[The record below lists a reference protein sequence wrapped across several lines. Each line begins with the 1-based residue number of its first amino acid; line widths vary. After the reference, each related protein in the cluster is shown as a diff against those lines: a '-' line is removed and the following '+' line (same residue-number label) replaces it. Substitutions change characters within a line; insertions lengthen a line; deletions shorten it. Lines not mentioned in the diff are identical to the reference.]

1 MGVTLAMSL
10 IYQDP
15 SLSHDEAIRHLASD
29 LDENVI
35 CALVSIGLNETDRA
49 WAQDTCLKYLT
60 NKTEAIVASAVT
72 ALGHIAR
79 RHGELDIQTVLP
91 ALEIVQRKFPALK
104 GIIEDTLDDIDTFA

>member
-1 MGVTLAMSL
+1 MSL

-15 SLSHDEAIRHLASD
+15 SLSHDEAIRRLASD
-29 LDENVI
+29 LDENVVS
-35 CALVSIGLNETDRA
+35 ALLSIGLNDTDRA

-79 RHGELDIQTVLP
+79 RHGGMNTETVLP
-91 ALEIVQRKFPALK
+91 ALETVQRKFPALK
-104 GIIEDTLDDIDTFA
+104 GIIEDTLDDIDTFT